1 MAMERLLQ
9 ERMANLKGN
18 SSGGGDNKGK
28 VIRRGGSNFENL
40 FIIEGYKLLT

>member
-1 MAMERLLQ
+1 MALDRLLQ

-18 SSGGGDNKGK
+18 NAMGDKKGK
-28 VIRRGGSNFENL
+28 VIKRGGVCLENL